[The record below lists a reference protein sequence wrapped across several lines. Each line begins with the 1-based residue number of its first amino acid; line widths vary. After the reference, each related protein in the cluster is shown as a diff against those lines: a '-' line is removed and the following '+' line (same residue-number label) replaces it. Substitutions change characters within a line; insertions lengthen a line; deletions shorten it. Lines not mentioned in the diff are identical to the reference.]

1 MLKLLPKKQKIIWPD
16 NTCYFLTTSTFLHY
30 PYFDREE
37 QKQIV
42 LNKIIQAKHSLGIS
56 IQAFSISI
64 SHFHLKFFT
73 PEGNKV
79 TKLKTILH
87 GGISR
92 EYRKIYK
99 VSYKEFW
106 HSTRTYYIKDD
117 EETSWKITGYNIGN
131 LLKHKEVST
140 FTELK
145 ENPFSSYRYTV
156 EKFGED
162 AAQEIVRSVIYVDED
177 KEGNVDMEGLKNIKI
192 KGCSWK
198 K

>member
-1 MLKLLPKKQKIIWPD
+1 MQKPISRKQRIIWPD

-30 PYFDREE
+30 PYFDRSE

-42 LNKIIQAKHSLGIS
+42 LNKIMQAKHSLEIS
-56 IQAFSISI
+56 VQAFSISI
-64 SHFHLKFFT
+64 NHFHVKFHAK
-73 PEGNKV
+73 EGNKV

-92 EYRKIYK
+92 EYKKIYK
-99 VSYKEFW
+99 VPYKEFW

-140 FTELK
+140 FKELK
-145 ENPFSSYRYTV
+145 NNPFSSYKYTAN
-156 EKFGED
+156 KFGEKV
-162 AAQEIVRSVIYVDED
+162 AQELVRSVIDVNED
-177 KEGNVDMEGLKNIKI
+177 KEGNVDIEELKNINVKD
-192 KGCSWK
+192 CPWK